1 MGKERLEWAGGKRA
15 TVCGMKKQAA
25 SASLQYKGDS
35 EIVMVV
41 IASLAMA
48 RVHSEAAYF
57 AIVG

>member
-1 MGKERLEWAGGKRA
+1 
-15 TVCGMKKQAA
+15 MKKQVA

-48 RVHSEAAYF
+48 KIHSEAAYF